1 MIKIGVLGLTPFK
14 LRLWMVALLGIGVF
28 IGSGGL
34 AYAQT
39 AEEVSATLN
48 DFVLVVAAALV
59 FFMQAGFAF
68 WARV

>member
-1 MIKIGVLGLTPFK
+1 MIKIGVLSLTPFK